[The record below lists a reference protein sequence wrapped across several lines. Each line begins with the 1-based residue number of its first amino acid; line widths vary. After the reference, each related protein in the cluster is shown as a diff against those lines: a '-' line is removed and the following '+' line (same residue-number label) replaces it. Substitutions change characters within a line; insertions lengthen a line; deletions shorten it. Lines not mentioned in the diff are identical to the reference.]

1 MQATI
6 PPQAG
11 NLALHRGERR
21 QAATAQPR
29 PARRILHLTTEY
41 PPVIYGG
48 LGTAVGGWVT
58 ASARADMTVGV
69 LLVEGP
75 LVLEHAAYGAG
86 GPPLSAGRGHG
97 LVDSQGITFFQTS
110 WADAVQ
116 AAGVRLAQAWQAD
129 VIHLHTAMLWSV
141 AEAIQRQANKPL
153 VYHVHSVD
161 RAEYELGREPNQW
174 LAHSHAQEAAIA
186 AADRLIALS
195 QDERD
200 LLVHYY
206 PECQARVRVIGNGI
220 DDSTTAQAAVHK
232 PRHTAT
238 PLVLYS
244 GRLVER
250 KGIRELLAAIPSV
263 LQVVP
268 ATEFVLAGGPPGVSG
283 SELKQQWL
291 PAELSAYGERIH
303 FTGWLTPG
311 EVAAWYRR
319 ADVLVVPSRYEPFGM
334 VILEGMLHGL
344 PIVAANVGGPAE
356 ILQQERTGLLFPPMD
371 VGSLS
376 QQLIRLVSSASLRRQ
391 IGLRAADQ
399 ARSRWLWPQ
408 TVELMR
414 QVYEEVAPPS
424 TTSSVT
430 LQAS

>member
-11 NLALHRGERR
+11 NLPLHRVERR

-58 ASARADMTVGV
+58 ASARAGLTVGV

-75 LVLEHAAYGAG
+75 LVLEHATYGAG
-86 GPPLSAGRGHG
+86 GPLLTAGRGHG
-97 LVDSQGITFFQTS
+97 LVDRQGITFFQTS

-116 AAGVRLAQAWQAD
+116 AGVRLAQAWQAD
-129 VIHLHTAMLWSV
+129 VIHLHTAMLWPV

-186 AADRLIALS
+186 AANRLIALS
-195 QDERD
+195 RDERD

-206 PECQARVRVIGNGI
+206 PECRARVRVIGNGI
-220 DDSTTAQAAVHK
+220 DDSTTTQAAVHK
-232 PRHTAT
+232 PRDTPT

-263 LQVVP
+263 LQVAP
-268 ATEFVLAGGPPGVSG
+268 ATNFVLAGGPPGVSG
-283 SELKQQWL
+283 ADLKQQWL
-291 PAELSAYGERIH
+291 PAELAGYGERIH
-303 FTGWLTPG
+303 FTGWLTPD
-311 EVAAWYRR
+311 EVAAWYHR

-356 ILQQERTGLLFPPMD
+356 ILKHQHTGLLFPPMN

-376 QQLIRLVSSASLRRQ
+376 RQLARLVTSASLRRQ

-408 TVELMR
+408 TVEQMR
-414 QVYEEVAPPS
+414 QVYEEVAPAFPVS
-424 TTSSVT
+424 AIV

>member
-1 MQATI
+1 MQGTI
-6 PPQAG
+6 TAHEASSQLGRAKPTLTG
-11 NLALHRGERR
+11 RGPRR
-21 QAATAQPR
+21 AAQ
-29 PARRILHLTTEY
+29 RILHLTTEY

-58 ASARADMTVGV
+58 ASARAGMTVGV

-75 LVLEHAAYGAG
+75 LVLEHAAYGTG
-86 GPPLSAGRGHG
+86 GPLLTAGRRYG
-97 LVDSQGITFFQTS
+97 LVDRQGITFFQAS
-110 WADAVQ
+110 WADAIE
-116 AAGVRLAQAWQAD
+116 AGVRLARRWQAD

-141 AEAIQRQANKPL
+141 AEVIQHQASKPL

-161 RAEYELGREPNQW
+161 RAEYELGREPDQW
-174 LAHSHAQEAAIA
+174 LAHSQAQEAAIA

-195 QDERD
+195 QDERA
-200 LLVHYY
+200 LLVRYY
-206 PECQARVRVIGNGI
+206 PECRGRIRVIGNGI
-220 DDSTTAQAAVHK
+220 DDSADAKAAVRK
-232 PRHTAT
+232 QRHTPA

-250 KGIRELLAAIPSV
+250 KGIRELLAAIPSI
-263 LQVVP
+263 LQVAP
-268 ATEFVLAGGPPGVSG
+268 ATDFVLAGGPPGVSG

-291 PAELSAYGERIH
+291 PAELWRYRDRIH
-303 FTGWLTPG
+303 FTGWLTPA

-356 ILQQERTGLLFPPMD
+356 ILQQEQTGLLFPPMD

-376 QQLIRLVSSASLRRQ
+376 QQLLRLVTSANLRRQ
-391 IGLRAADQ
+391 IGLRAANE

-408 TVELMR
+408 TVEMMR
-414 QVYEEVAPPS
+414 QVYEEVAPSS
-424 TTSSVT
+424 TASTMT
-430 LQAS
+430 LQAR